1 LWTDLPDAIGDSGPP
16 WYLVLG
22 LPVIG
27 AVLVGFARKALPGDG
42 GHDPLEGL
50 KVSAIPL
57 AHAPG
62 IALAAAATLIF
73 GIVLGPEGPVI
84 AIGAI
89 VAGAM
94 TWFARLDDRSSMVM
108 AMAGSFAAVSAL
120 FGGPL
125 VGGVLLLEAGV
136 GLGAAIIPALLP
148 GFVAAAT
155 GYVIFLG
162 LGDWAGLSAPGLT
175 VPDLPLYDGTSI
187 RDLLIAIVVGVA
199 LALVLA
205 LVRRYAKQLAAAGP
219 KRLGLVGML
228 LIGGFAVGLV
238 AIVADALGANSQD
251 VLFSGQTSIPALI
264 AETSTG
270 VIVVLIIAKAIAYAI
285 SLGSGFRGGP
295 IFPAVFLGVGI
306 ATLPVIWF
314 DMSPTFAIAIGA
326 AAGLAAEAK
335 LILSAMLFGS
345 LLVGSAGVDA
355 ISGVVLA
362 AAAAWLV
369 TTALDNR
376 ATDQPASAP

>member
-1 LWTDLPDAIGDSGPP
+1 
-16 WYLVLG
+16 
-22 LPVIG
+22 
-27 AVLVGFARKALPGDG
+27 
-42 GHDPLEGL
+42 
-50 KVSAIPL
+50 
-57 AHAPG
+57 
-62 IALAAAATLIF
+62 
-73 GIVLGPEGPVI
+73 
-84 AIGAI
+84 
-89 VAGAM
+89 
-94 TWFARLDDRSSMVM
+94 M

-162 LGDWAGLSAPGLT
+162 LDGWAGLSAPGLT
-175 VPDLPLYDGTSI
+175 VPDLPVYDGTSI
-187 RDLLIAIVVGVA
+187 RDLAIALVVGAA
-199 LALVLA
+199 LAILLA
-205 LVRRYAKQLAAAGP
+205 IVRRYAKRLAAIGP
-219 KRLGLVGML
+219 KALGLVGML
-228 LIGGFAVGLV
+228 LVGGLAVGLV

-264 AETSTG
+264 AEASTG
-270 VIVVLIIAKAIAYAI
+270 IVVVLIIAKAIAYAI
-285 SLGSGFRGGP
+285 SLASGFRGGP
-295 IFPAVFLGVGI
+295 IFPAVFLGVGL

-314 DMSPTFAIAIGA
+314 DMSPTYAIAIGA

-355 ISGVVLA
+355 ISGVVFA
-362 AAAAWLV
+362 SAAAWLV
-369 TTALDNR
+369 TTALDTR
-376 ATDQPASAP
+376 AEGVQPTNAA